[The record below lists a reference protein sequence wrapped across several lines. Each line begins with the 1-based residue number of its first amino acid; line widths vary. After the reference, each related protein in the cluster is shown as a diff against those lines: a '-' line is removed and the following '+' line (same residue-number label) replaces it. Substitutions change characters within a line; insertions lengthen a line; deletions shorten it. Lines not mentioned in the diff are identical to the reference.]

1 MHQRVDWP
9 DEVDVDG
16 RIDSRGV
23 EYIGTAKQQPDGT
36 WRCLANVGGALC
48 IVEVKITFEEAA

>member
-1 MHQRVDWP
+1 MHQSFDDEP

-16 RIDSRGV
+16 RCDARGIV
-23 EYIGTAKQQPDGT
+23 YLGKARRQPDGT

-48 IVEVKITFEEAA
+48 LVEARVALAG